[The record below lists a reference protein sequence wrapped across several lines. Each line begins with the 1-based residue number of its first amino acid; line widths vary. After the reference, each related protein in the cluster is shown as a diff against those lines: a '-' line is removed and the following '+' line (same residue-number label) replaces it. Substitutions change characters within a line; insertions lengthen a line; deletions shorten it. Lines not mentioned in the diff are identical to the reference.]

1 MQEEGK
7 VMKIQM
13 VVTITYHGNMDKCKD
28 LASSDIRRQHIQE
41 KRKLKSYENTNC
53 NLCGE
58 PEDLQSS
65 FKGISIHL

>member
-7 VMKIQM
+7 VMKIQI
-13 VVTITYHGNMDKCKD
+13 VVTIRCHGNMDKYKD
-28 LASSDIRRQHIQE
+28 LASSDIPRELIPE
-41 KRKLKSYENTNC
+41 KRKLKSYEDTNC

>member
-13 VVTITYHGNMDKCKD
+13 VVTIKYHGNMDKCKD
-28 LASSDIRRQHIQE
+28 LASSDIHRQHIQE